1 MARRRPRNQRQEKPL
16 LLILCEDQGGVK
28 TYIEQIAKSILLRS
42 AIAVDIQGIGEG
54 PGKLYQYANM
64 ALRGSSRKFP
74 NKADM
79 VFLVFDKDRH
89 ESFDEVLVKSKNHDR
104 IHLFA
109 SIPCIEMFF
118 ILHFQYCS
126 MPANC
131 YDDLLGVLKAIPEFK
146 KYNKGSG
153 SVPVAKM
160 RDIQADALVNTDR
173 LRTERRKT
181 RSKNPMTDMDIFIEF
196 LEDIATNGLVNIIGN
211 NDQKFLHNDP

>member
-1 MARRRPRNQRQEKPL
+1 MARRRQRNQRQEKPL

-28 TYIEQIAKSILLRS
+28 TYIEQVAKSILLRS

-54 PGKLYQYANM
+54 PSKLYQYANM

-89 ESFDEVLVKSKNHDR
+89 ENFNEVLVKSKNHDH
-104 IHLFA
+104 IHSFA

-126 MPANC
+126 FPANC
-131 YDDLLGVLKAIPEFK
+131 YDDLLRVLKAIPEFK

-160 RDIQADALVNTDR
+160 RENQVIALTNTDR
-173 LRTERRKT
+173 LRTERRNNG
-181 RSKNPMTDMDIFIEF
+181 SKNPMTDMDIFIEF
-196 LEDIATNGLVNIIGN
+196 LEEIQTNGLGNIIGN
-211 NDQKFLHNDP
+211 NDPRFLHDDP